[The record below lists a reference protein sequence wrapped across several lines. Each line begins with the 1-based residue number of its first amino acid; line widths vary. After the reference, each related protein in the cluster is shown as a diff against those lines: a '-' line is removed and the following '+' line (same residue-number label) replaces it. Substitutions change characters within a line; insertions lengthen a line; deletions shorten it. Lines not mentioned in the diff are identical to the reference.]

1 MRENTRIMPKN
12 LTRGVRTPLLCI
24 GLLLLAGCG
33 QGGLTAGPGSGAAS
47 TCTACSVGG
56 SVAGLGANESVT
68 LLNNGGDSLTVNSDG
83 GFTFS
88 ATETSGSA
96 YDVTVQSHT
105 PGIACTVGSGTGTVG
120 TRAVSSIQVSC
131 AAGTETILYSF
142 AGGPTDGADP
152 QGTLALDSA
161 GNLYGTTYGGGA
173 YGVGTVFEVSAS
185 GTESVLHSFAGG
197 AADGANPRAGL
208 IVDGAGNLYGTT
220 ANSGAFGEGT
230 VFEVSAAGTESVLYS
245 FAGGATDGAR
255 PRGSVILDS
264 AGNLYGTTSGGGA
277 NGLGTVYALSPTDSE
292 AVLYSFAG
300 GTTDGQVPLGHLV
313 MGSSG
318 SLYGTTSAGGTYD
331 LGTVFEVSSS
341 GTEIVLY
348 SFAGGSQDG
357 AYPRAGLIMDSAG
370 DLYGTTSAGGT
381 DDLGTVFE
389 ISASGTESVLY
400 SFTGGAADGSD
411 PNGGLL
417 MDGAGNLY
425 GTTSAGGADDLGTVF
440 EISASGTESVLY
452 SFVGGTTDG
461 SSPTAG
467 LIMDGAGNLYGT
479 TSAGGVSDVGTVFE
493 IS

>member
-1 MRENTRIMPKN
+1 MPKN
-12 LTRGVRTPLLCI
+12 LTRGVWTPLLCI

-56 SVAGLGANESVT
+56 AVTGLGANESVT
-68 LLNNGGDSLTVNSDG
+68 LLNNGGDSLTANSDG
-83 GFTFS
+83 RFTFS
-88 ATETSGSA
+88 ATETNGSA

-105 PGIACTVGSGTGTVG
+105 PGIACTVGSGKGTVG
-120 TRAVSSIQVSC
+120 TRAVTSIQVSC
-131 AAGTETILYSF
+131 AAGTETLLYSF
-142 AGGPTDGADP
+142 VGGPTDGADP

-173 YGVGTVFEVSAS
+173 YGVGTVFEISAS
-185 GTESVLHSFAGG
+185 
-197 AADGANPRAGL
+197 
-208 IVDGAGNLYGTT
+208 
-220 ANSGAFGEGT
+220 
-230 VFEVSAAGTESVLYS
+230 GTESVLYS

-255 PRGSVILDS
+255 PRGSLIMDS
-264 AGNLYGTTSGGGA
+264 AGNLYGTTSAGGA
-277 NGLGTVYALSPTDSE
+277 SGLGTVYALSPTGSE

-300 GTTDGQVPLGHLV
+300 GATDGQVPLGHLV

-331 LGTVFEVSSS
+331 LGAVFEVSPS
-341 GTEIVLY
+341 GTETVLY
-348 SFAGGSQDG
+348 SFAGGTQDG

-370 DLYGTTSAGGT
+370 DLFGTTSAGGA

-400 SFTGGAADGSD
+400 SFTGGTADGSD

-425 GTTSAGGADDLGTVF
+425 GTTSAGGARDLGTVF

-467 LIMDGAGNLYGT
+467 LILDGAGNLYGM
-479 TSAGGVSDVGTVFE
+479 TSAGGVSDVGAVFE
-493 IS
+493 IN